1 MRGQSLI
8 SLLEYEAKRRPEIQ
22 ALVDNVLNLTDAQIE
37 QAVVPLPW
45 FRQAIRVLK
54 ARVEAEQLNS
64 KPLTITYNPD
74 SMGHVVTW
82 QAAPTYLKQGRSSL
96 ELITGFPVWFP
107 DAGGVWVDTAFF
119 PQIPHQLQGMG
130 PGTPS
135 SLSEY
140 KDLLRVR
147 RLGLL

>member
-1 MRGQSLI
+1 MRGQDI
-8 SLLEYEAKRRPEIQ
+8 VALLKYEAQRRPDIQ
-22 ALVDNVLNLTDAQIE
+22 QAISNVENLSESDIE
-37 QAVVPLPW
+37 NLVVPLPW
-45 FRQAIRVLK
+45 FRQALRVLK
-54 ARVEAEQLNS
+54 ARIEIEKLYRQ
-64 KPLTITYNPD
+64 PLDITYNPD
-74 SMGHVVTW
+74 RMGHVTTW
-82 QAAPTYLKQGRSSL
+82 QGDPTYLKQGSSSL